1 MDGAKRG
8 YVGHVL
14 KMLKLSFRGTV
25 GCFLY
30 TTVAGESCPA
40 QCLRMLH
47 TQTGLVRP
55 RKRRRA
61 AEIKPA
67 IRGLMVLLG
76 GPVWLPLAKR
86 PQLHE
91 HGELVLVVALL
102 LLLPASGLSSGNT
115 ASKARAT
122 ITGRL
127 HSRSA

>member
-1 MDGAKRG
+1 M
-8 YVGHVL
+8 GHVL

-30 TTVAGESCPA
+30 ATVVGESWA
-40 QCLRMLH
+40 QRLRMLH
-47 TQTGLVRP
+47 TQTGLVGP

-67 IRGLMVLLG
+67 IRRLMVLLG
-76 GPVWLPLAKR
+76 GPVWLPLSKR

-91 HGELVLVVALL
+91 HGELVLVVVV

-127 HSRSA
+127 HSRSG